1 MIRRIM
7 NKYHLITGTI
17 ALLILF
23 VSCEENNDLGMD
35 LLPSED
41 LIEVRS
47 LVEKSSISSYTYRE
61 DSIKT
66 DESSK
71 SLIGIF
77 NDPEFGKTKIDF
89 AAQFRL
95 QAYPEYGTNPV
106 VDSVKLFLYYRGV
119 YGDTVTPQTF
129 NVYELETALDVDA
142 DYYQGTDLKS
152 LASDQLIGQREY
164 TPQIRLDS
172 ASADTFFQLISIPL
186 DNSLGEK
193 LVNADSLQ
201 MVNNDV
207 FLEYFKG
214 LYIETEKDT
223 DEGGAIL
230 QLDAAANSS
239 FQGSAMV
246 VYYNNDENMEADE
259 PDTLL
264 NPYVITQFSAR
275 VNSIQ
280 HDYSETAFFDNLNA
294 DTGDD
299 SLIYVQS
306 TGGLKSKIYIDDL
319 SLWKDSVNIAI
330 NKAEL
335 VFQIDTLASEVEKYP
350 PPRQLL
356 FTVLDEEGREF
367 LPADYMFSPVFYGGA
382 MNPND
387 YTYKFNI
394 TQHIQQIIDD
404 EDVKNLGFF
413 LTTAQKNN
421 EANRV
426 IIKGSGSQTGIK
438 LIITYS
444 KFNQ

>member
-1 MIRRIM
+1 M
-7 NKYHLITGTI
+7 NRYHLITGTI

-61 DSIKT
+61 DSIQT

-71 SLIGIF
+71 SLIGTF
-77 NDPEFGKTKIDF
+77 NDPEFGETNIDF

-95 QAYPEYGTNPV
+95 QAYPDYGTNPV
-106 VDSVKLFLYYRGV
+106 VDSVKLFLYYRGI

-129 NVYELETALDVDA
+129 NVYELETDLDVDA

-152 LASDQLIGQREY
+152 LASDQLIGQLEY

-186 DNSLGEK
+186 DNSLGNK

-350 PPRQLL
+350 PPSQLL

-367 LPADYMFSPVFYGGA
+367 LPADYMFSPVFYGGV

-387 YTYKFNI
+387 YTYTFNI
-394 TQHIQQIIDD
+394 TQHVQQII
-404 EDVKNLGFF
+404 EGEAENLGFF

-426 IIKGSGSQTGIK
+426 VIKGSGSQTGIK

>member
-1 MIRRIM
+1 M
-7 NKYHLITGTI
+7 NKYHLITGII
-17 ALLILF
+17 ALLVLF

-35 LLPSED
+35 LLPTED

-47 LVEKSSISSYTYRE
+47 LIEKSSISSYTYRE
-61 DSIKT
+61 DSIQT

-71 SLIGIF
+71 SLIGNF
-77 NDPEFGKTKIDF
+77 NDPEFGETKIDF

-95 QAYPEYGTNPV
+95 QAYPDYGTNPV

-152 LASDQLIGQREY
+152 MASDQLIGHHEY
-164 TPQIRLDS
+164 TPRIRLDS

-214 LYIETEKDT
+214 LYIETEKNT

-230 QLDAAANSS
+230 QLDAASNSN

-259 PDTLL
+259 PDTML

-275 VNSIQ
+275 VNSIN
-280 HDYSETAFFDNLNA
+280 HDYSETAFFENLNA

-335 VFQIDTLASEVEKYP
+335 VFQIDTVASEVEKYP

-387 YTYKFNI
+387 YTYTFNI
-394 TQHIQQIIDD
+394 TQHVQQII
-404 EDVKNLGFF
+404 EGEAENLGFF

-426 IIKGSGSQTGIK
+426 VIKGSESQTGIK

>member
-1 MIRRIM
+1 M
-7 NKYHLITGTI
+7 NKYHLITGAI
-17 ALLILF
+17 ALLVLF

-41 LIEVRS
+41 LIEVRN

-61 DSIKT
+61 DSIQT
-66 DESSK
+66 NESSK
-71 SLIGIF
+71 NLIGTF
-77 NDPEFGKTKIDF
+77 NDPVFGETNIDF

-95 QAYPEYGTNPV
+95 QAYPDYGTNPV
-106 VDSVKLFLYYRGV
+106 VDSVKLYLYYRGV
-119 YGDTVTPQTF
+119 YGDTVTPQNF
-129 NVYELETALDVDA
+129 NVYELESALDVDA
-142 DYYQGTDLKS
+142 DYYQDTDLKS

-164 TPQIRLDS
+164 TPQIRIDS

-214 LYIETEKDT
+214 LYIETEKET

-230 QLDAAANSS
+230 QLDAAANSD

-259 PDTLL
+259 PDTML

-275 VNSIQ
+275 VNSIK
-280 HDYSETAFFDNLNA
+280 HDYSETAFFENLNA

-319 SLWKDSVNIAI
+319 SLWKDSVNTAI

-335 VFQIDTLASEVEKYP
+335 VFQVDTLASEVEKYM

-367 LPADYMFSPVFYGGA
+367 LPVDYLFSPVFYGGA
-382 MNPND
+382 LNPND

-394 TQHIQQIIDD
+394 TQHMQEII
-404 EDVKNLGFF
+404 EGEAENLGFF

-426 IIKGSGSQTGIK
+426 VLKGSGSQTGIK

-444 KFNQ
+444 RFNQ

>member
-1 MIRRIM
+1 
-7 NKYHLITGTI
+7 
-17 ALLILF
+17 
-23 VSCEENNDLGMD
+23 MD

-61 DSIKT
+61 DSIQT

-71 SLIGIF
+71 SLIGTF
-77 NDPEFGKTKIDF
+77 NDPEFGETNIDF

-95 QAYPEYGTNPV
+95 QAYPDYGTNPV
-106 VDSVKLFLYYRGV
+106 VDSVKLFLYYRGI

-129 NVYELETALDVDA
+129 NVYELETDLDVDA

-152 LASDQLIGQREY
+152 LASDQLIGQLEY

-186 DNSLGEK
+186 DNSLGNK
-193 LVNADSLQ
+193 LVNADSIQ

-350 PPRQLL
+350 PPSQLL

-367 LPADYMFSPVFYGGA
+367 LPADYMFSPVFYGGV

-387 YTYKFNI
+387 YTYTFNI
-394 TQHIQQIIDD
+394 TQHVQQII
-404 EDVKNLGFF
+404 EGEAENLGFF

-426 IIKGSGSQTGIK
+426 VIKGSGSQTGIK